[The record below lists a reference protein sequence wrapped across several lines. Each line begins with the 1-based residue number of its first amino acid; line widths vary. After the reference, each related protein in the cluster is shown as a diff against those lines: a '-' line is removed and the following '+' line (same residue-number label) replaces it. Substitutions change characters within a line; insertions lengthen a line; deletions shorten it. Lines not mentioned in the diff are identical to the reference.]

1 MEVEAGVRE
10 KPPVLVKRETTA
22 QTLRADYEMRL
33 SHLQPQ
39 EDEMDGCILGARP
52 LLWQSIGPSQM

>member
-1 MEVEAGVRE
+1 MQAWLEGYAKVLDGRFTGIVEVEAGVRE

-33 SHLQPQ
+33 SHLQ
-39 EDEMDGCILGARP
+39 E
-52 LLWQSIGPSQM
+52 S